1 MAKNNE
7 NKLMKYLFL
16 NMTMAFL
23 FMCISLV
30 SNAQLILPRPMGGAP
45 SGTGLEGPPEVPVD
59 GGLSIV
65 LAVGA
70 GYGAKKL
77 KEYRKKKGVESL

>member
-1 MAKNNE
+1 MQPILFKT
-7 NKLMKYLFL
+7 MKYLLSRLAMF
-16 NMTMAFL
+16 FL
-23 FMCISLV
+23 FMCISLM
-30 SNAQLILPRPMGGAP
+30 SYAQLALPRPLDGGP
-45 SGTGLEGPPEVPVD
+45 GTGGLEGPPEVPVD